1 MTPQEFLSL
10 GLTPGT
16 RVTLQLNPAL
26 AGKTVTVDCFFRGYN
41 IARGRT
47 IVDEYNLTPDFV
59 EPTSKGRMG
68 NKLIQYF
75 TPFSNIVSIHT
86 TGESPVLPVGREENA
101 AFAAE
106 TETIRSRTCVT
117 IRTVVREMQALFPGR
132 TIRIP
137 REDWIRCTAH
147 IDGMDQVGVIR
158 GITKTANGMKCYLVD
173 LGPDTI
179 TVPLLD
185 ATVHNP
191 SALLKSMYEQIAY
204 PFDNEYE
211 DDDDENFI
219 PEKATQ
225 ENVPDRETVSRL
237 APFLDKQGIIEELR
251 ENIWFRS
258 MDARQLREEFA
269 EMKEYTSIEKDE
281 DFKFAL
287 RCWWLHEA
295 SGIVRSVHYNKR

>member
-16 RVTLQLNPAL
+16 RVTLSLRPPS
-26 AGKTVTVDCFFRGYN
+26 GKLVFVKCFFRGYSVT
-41 IARGRT
+41 RGRT
-47 IVDEYNLTPDFV
+47 IIDEYSINPDFV
-59 EPTSKGRMG
+59 EPTAKGRMG
-68 NKLIQYF
+68 KKLIPYF
-75 TPFSNIVSIHT
+75 TTFDHIDTLRVEEGIPET
-86 TGESPVLPVGREENA
+86 PVGRKENA
-101 AFAAE
+101 ALAGARE
-106 TETIRSRTCVT
+106 IITRRTDDTIRAVAS
-117 IRTVVREMQALFPGR
+117 EMTALFPGR

-147 IDGMDQVGVIR
+147 IDGWDQVGVIR
-158 GITKTANGMKCYLVD
+158 GITKTANGLKCYLVD

-179 TVPLLD
+179 TVPFLD

-211 DDDDENFI
+211 NKDEENFI
-219 PEKATQ
+219 PESATQ
-225 ENVPDRETVSRL
+225 EDIPDTETVSKL
-237 APFLDKQGIIEELR
+237 APFLDKQGVIEDLR

-258 MDARQLREEFA
+258 MDAKQLREEFA

-281 DFKFAL
+281 DFKFVL
-287 RCWWLHEA
+287 RCWWLNEA